1 MKRGQ
6 GAMEYLMTYGWAILV
21 VLIVGIVLWK
31 TGLFGTSATGQSGF
45 NVLVPA
51 EWKVAANT
59 SALENNSKIIFRN
72 VAGKTLTRLSFV
84 IEKDGV
90 SVGTVNPSVTALG
103 PGREMT
109 ANFTADCTSGS
120 SVKLDVEINYTSNG
134 LSHTDNGIIYADC
147 E

>member
-1 MKRGQ
+1 MKKGQ

-51 EWKVAANT
+51 EWKISNGVNQST
-59 SALENNSKIIFRN
+59 IVFRN
-72 VAGKTLTRLSFV
+72 VAGKTLS
-84 IEKDGV
+84 
-90 SVGTVNPSVTALG
+90 SVTVTLGTDGNGTYSLATVG
-103 PGREMT
+103 PGKEVTLSNANATCT
-109 ANFTADCTSGS
+109 AGS
-120 SVKLDVEINYTSNG
+120 SAEVNVSIGYTSNG
-134 LSHTDNGIIYADC
+134 IRHTDTGIIYADC